1 MTSKDHIV
9 TCTACNKSYALTDLG
24 YLRALE
30 GETKFDNVPDWYAW
44 ERDCVKQEILDG
56 EYSLDVPVDIYI
68 IKDTRCLYK
77 VGEGQLKHSSEG
89 FSLSGCDGKID
100 FRQKPAASYTLNSD
114 FFWYE
119 IGDVISIG
127 NMDVLYYCFPK
138 TKGDFVAKTRLA
150 TEELYKIVMEEKHV
164 KKDEKV

>member
-1 MTSKDHIV
+1 
-9 TCTACNKSYALTDLG
+9 LTELG
-24 YLRALE
+24 FLKAVD
-30 GETKFDNVPDWYAW
+30 GETEYENVSDWYNW
-44 ERDCVKQEILDG
+44 ERQCVRQEILDG
-56 EYSLDVPVDIYI
+56 KYGLDVPVDIYI

-77 VGEGQLKHSSEG
+77 VGEGQLKHSRDG

-150 TEELYKIVMEEKHV
+150 TEELYKIVMEEKHR
-164 KKDEKV
+164 KKEEKTEKV